1 MVRKTLKEEQAVKK
15 YKTPI
20 TQSDFVLD
28 YLLGSGRK
36 GATNF
41 EMMVNLQMCDVRKR
55 ITEINRDEECKYN
68 IYSVWENNENMK
80 HYKRYYAVPYGMS
93 LEEFLS
99 GKKKIASIRGQRG
112 NKKRG

>member
-1 MVRKTLKEEQAVKK
+1 MVRKTLKEEQTVKK

-20 TQSDFVLD
+20 TQSD
-28 YLLGSGRK
+28 
-36 GATNF
+36 F

-99 GKKKIASIRGQRG
+99 GKKKIASIGRQRG